1 MLTGLNYYLHMC
13 MGIVGC
19 TEFMV
24 WVEVSKNAELFSEE
38 LSTRNVVSSSY
49 TWYVVLC
56 MYVCLF
62 VVAAPW
68 CGWLAWSIYI
78 VYLSCRTY
86 TAVNQIVCGLWG
98 ETTCSLSSIGKGLY
112 SY

>member
-1 MLTGLNYYLHMC
+1 
-13 MGIVGC
+13 MGGG
-19 TEFMV
+19 FQ
-24 WVEVSKNAELFSEE
+24 NAELFSEE

-78 VYLSCRTY
+78 SHVELLQLLIRLP
-86 TAVNQIVCGLWG
+86 VVCGG
-98 ETTCSLSSIGKGLY
+98 NY
-112 SY
+112 M